1 MNRKEIVVSM
11 IMLMVLIGVAYG
23 INLYQNRTEPI
34 NDKLWVIVEK
44 IHRTEIKV
52 KNAKDISV
60 KKGQAKILLKEILN
74 LEIALRKIYTNNNL
88 VFIAEDKLEKE
99 LNKYLV
105 DKNVSIEMM
114 KIIKSKEEV

>member
-74 LEIALRKIYTNNNL
+74 LEIALSKIYTNNNL

-105 DKNVSIEMM
+105 DKNISIEMM
-114 KIIKSKEEV
+114 KIIKSKDEV

>member
-52 KNAKDISV
+52 ENAKDISV
-60 KKGQAKILLKEILN
+60 QKGQAKILLKEILN